1 MSTILEALKKS
12 EEERKVT
19 KVPTLADMPAPHEP
33 QRWPHVLLFIILV
46 LLLVL
51 IGFAVKLVLFPSD
64 KQGIVKSVSAPETVS
79 ASVDAGSVD
88 GQAGV
93 DDLEGEGEAEPSVS
107 STSNDV
113 IEVNVVSYS
122 DQPEKRFVMIGGKL
136 FREGEFVRAGLKVEE
151 VRRDEVVL
159 NQRGEQI
166 IRRP

>member
-79 ASVDAGSVD
+79 ASVGSVD
-88 GQAGV
+88 GQVGV
-93 DDLEGEGEAEPSVS
+93 GDLEGEAEPSVS
-107 STSNDV
+107 PANNDV

>member
-79 ASVDAGSVD
+79 ASVDASGVD
-88 GQAGV
+88 GQVGV
-93 DDLEGEGEAEPSVS
+93 DDGEGDSEAKPSVS
-107 STSNDV
+107 STNNDV

>member
-19 KVPTLADMPAPHEP
+19 KVPTLADMPTPHEP
-33 QRWPHVLLFIILV
+33 QRWPHVLLFLIFA
-46 LLLVL
+46 LLLIL

-64 KQGIVKSVSAPETVS
+64 KQSVVRSVAAPETAVES
-79 ASVDAGSVD
+79 IDLSQQGD
-88 GQAGV
+88 GAQ
-93 DDLEGEGEAEPSVS
+93 DDIAKDEQNTVTTS
-107 STSNDV
+107 SDV

-136 FREGEFVRAGLKVEE
+136 FRENEFVRAGLKVEE
-151 VRRDEVVL
+151 IRRDEVVL